1 MMPSKD
7 EEFSTTT
14 LSAAYQRLTSKIYA
28 NCKDNSHGEHGKIG
42 QLDNWTIGQMPF
54 WGFTFLGVSFLIL
67 YIYYN
72 IYII

>member
-1 MMPSKD
+1 MMPSK
-7 EEFSTTT
+7 EEGYSTTT

-54 WGFTFLGVSFLIL
+54 SELWQGRKEGPLFRC
-67 YIYYN
+67 
-72 IYII
+72 